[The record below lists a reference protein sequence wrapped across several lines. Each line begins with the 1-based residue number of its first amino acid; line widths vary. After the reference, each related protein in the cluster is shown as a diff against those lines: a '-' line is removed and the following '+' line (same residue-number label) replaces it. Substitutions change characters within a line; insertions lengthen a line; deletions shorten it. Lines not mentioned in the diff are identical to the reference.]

1 MYFNFKFR
9 SLLTNESLLI
19 LNINK
24 IKSSKKIFDYKNNL
38 NSSQNNFDI
47 NIVNDSYDGNRN
59 VGKRSHISFGPVL
72 LLH

>member
-1 MYFNFKFR
+1 MYLNFKFR

-19 LNINK
+19 LNKNTT
-24 IKSSKKIFDYKNNL
+24 KSSEKIFDYKNHL

-59 VGKRSHISFGPVL
+59 IGKLSDFSVGRVL

>member
-19 LNINK
+19 LNKNK
-24 IKSSKKIFDYKNNL
+24 IKSSKKIFDYKNHL
-38 NSSQNNFDI
+38 NSSENYFDI
-47 NIVNDSYDGNRN
+47 NIVNESYDGNRD
-59 VGKRSHISFGPVL
+59 VGKRSDFSVGRVL